1 MSLEISAD
9 SSKEEVANYFF
20 KEFKISEE
28 SKNNFIKEDISG
40 DVLLDVTDFKIFGV
54 KTGPLMKIKKFIK
67 NNEEKLKPKKEF
79 EEKITTKSSIEEV
92 KASLKTQESIT
103 EIRLC
108 YLAAAVANLRCT
120 QIFGARETA
129 LATYAGNLL
138 KESDLSHQVRFAEQ
152 LVNSYK
158 ALCGDLL
165 KEENFF
171 FSAVRG

>member
-1 MSLEISAD
+1 MNMQMIYSLFRLFSGEED
-9 SSKEEVANYFF
+9 SEKYM
-20 KEFKISEE
+20 
-28 SKNNFIKEDISG
+28 
-40 DVLLDVTDFKIFGV
+40 
-54 KTGPLMKIKKFIK
+54 PLI
-67 NNEEKLKPKKEF
+67 L
-79 EEKITTKSSIEEV
+79 SSIEEV